1 MEAISQT
8 TCYRHPGRET
18 GVSCSGCGRPIC
30 TDCMTAS
37 PVGMR
42 CPQCAGRTPGKRA
55 AAAVQSG
62 TDAPVVTIAL
72 IVSCVAA
79 FFLTGGISLT
89 GGQNSLFY
97 EGGLNAFPIAV
108 ESQYWRLVTTGFLH
122 GGLIHLAFNMILLW
136 FLGFQME
143 PALGHAKF
151 AAIYFVSL
159 LGGAFGAL
167 LLSPDALTVGASGAI
182 FGLMGAASVILYS
195 RGINPFQ
202 TGIGMLL
209 LFNLVF
215 SFLLPNVSVGGHL
228 GGLAAGALVG
238 LGFVAAERRAM
249 PAIGWGVCGAV
260 GLGAVVAAIAVANA
274 AVGPTGF

>member
-42 CPQCAGRTPGKRA
+42 CPECAGRTPGKRA
-55 AAAVQSG
+55 VAAVQSG
-62 TDAPVVTIAL
+62 TEAPVVTIAL
-72 IVSCVAA
+72 IVSCVVA

-97 EGGLNAFPIAV
+97 QGGLNAFPIAV

-122 GGLIHLAFNMILLW
+122 AGLLHLAFNMILLW

-215 SFLLPNVSVGGHL
+215 SFLLSNVSIGGHL

-238 LGFVAAERRAM
+238 LGLVAAERRSI
-249 PAIGWGVCGAV
+249 PAIGWGVCAAV
-260 GLGAVVAAIAVANA
+260 GLGSVVAAIAVANA
-274 AVGPTGF
+274 AVGPTGL